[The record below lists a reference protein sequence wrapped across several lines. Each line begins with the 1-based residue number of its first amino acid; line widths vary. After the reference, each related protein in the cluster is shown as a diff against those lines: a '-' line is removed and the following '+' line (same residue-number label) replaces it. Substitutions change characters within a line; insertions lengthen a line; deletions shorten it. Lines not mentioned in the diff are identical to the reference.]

1 MTFTC
6 REMQQA
12 ENKQSFQLEFVCHSP
27 KQQTLNELLKFA
39 MGKPC
44 QKT

>member
-1 MTFTC
+1 MTFTY

-12 ENKQSFQLEFVCHSP
+12 ENKRFFQLEFARHSH
-27 KQQTLNELLKFA
+27 KQQTLNEVIIFA

-44 QKT
+44 QKI

>member
-12 ENKQSFQLEFVCHSP
+12 ESKQFFRLEIVCQSH